1 MEGLTDSELF
11 DQIFGIC
18 GASLSATSSCGRRRG
33 AVNGRRPDLIRA
45 VAT

>member
-18 GASLSATSSCGRRRG
+18 GASLSSTS
-33 AVNGRRPDLIRA
+33 RA
-45 VAT
+45 AGGEEP